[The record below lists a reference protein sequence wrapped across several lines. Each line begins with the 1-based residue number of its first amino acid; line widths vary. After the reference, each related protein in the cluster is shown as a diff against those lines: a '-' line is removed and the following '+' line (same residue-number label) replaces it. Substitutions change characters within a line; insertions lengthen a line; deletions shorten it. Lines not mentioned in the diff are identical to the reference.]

1 MLPVST
7 TVESIPEADED
18 SRVSSRLDGPAPD
31 DLKEADEED
40 GGALDVVPPQHQRPL
55 QNGVAS
61 PSYLDTYAEADAA
74 WNEMLAADGAS
85 LRARVADLERR
96 ALAQGDEILC
106 LRATL
111 ADVLRR
117 LALCEQA
124 HAGPAHSPSHHQGRP
139 SPQHYAGG
147 IPVRNGA
154 GAAGSPSHAAHA
166 AALTASPSR
175 QGMSNHITSPQK
187 ESPSLRLRQ
196 PAYSGSPEAKD
207 PLRRASSYAPSSL
220 SQRRVV
226 HYQSTG
232 SLHSDSQSSNSV
244 SPVPTSPSPT
254 HTPPA
259 RASPAPRSTSQGHMT
274 VRQQQLQQYQM
285 QQQQQ
290 LLLQQH
296 QQQQQQQQQQKA
308 ASTTNLHTA
317 KRWSSTGDFN
327 NVGIISSPTGSSTS
341 LAARLATKSLFNL
354 YMKPAPQQPQ
364 LKHGTRDATYN
375 EEEGS
380 VRIFLRGRPV
390 VLYAPSAA
398 ADAYDLTKV
407 ATAPH
412 TKLKLEWVY
421 GYRGRDCRANL
432 QLLPTGELVYFVAA
446 AVVLYNVEEQAQR
459 HYLGHTDDVKCLAIH
474 PNKLLVATGQTAGH
488 DRREGR
494 PHIRIWN
501 SVSLNT
507 VSVIGIG
514 EFERTICCLTF
525 SKADGGVLLCAVDE
539 APDHNISV
547 WDWQKG
553 DRGLKITETKC
564 SADTVVAAEFHPM
577 DRQSIITCGKS
588 HINFWTLDAGGTLY
602 KRMGIFE
609 NRDKP
614 KYVTCLAFTQTGDV
628 ISGDSNG
635 NVIIWGRG
643 TNTISRFIRN
653 VHEGSVFS
661 ICALKEG
668 SIVTGGG
675 KDGRLVQF
683 DSQFNATGLETQ
695 LVEHV
700 GAVRVVA
707 EGRGS
712 QLLVGTTRNC
722 ILLGTLELGF
732 SPAVL
737 GHTDELWAAA
747 AHPSLPQF
755 LSGGHDRLLQ
765 LWDAQSCSTVWS
777 KDLGEPLQ
785 SAAFSLD
792 GSIIVVGCTSGRW
805 MVVDAETREVYS
817 VHTDGNEPIQVVKFS
832 PDGNFLA
839 LGSRDNN
846 IYIYQVTDDAR
857 KFNRVGRCMGHSS
870 FITHLDWSTDSQY
883 IQSNSG
889 DYELLYWNAGL
900 CRQIPQSSTLRDV
913 EWASNTCTL
922 TFNTVGI
929 WPEGADGTDVNYCD
943 RSHDQ
948 KLMATADDF
957 GKVKLYSYPVTQPK
971 SLCHAYGG
979 HSSHVTSVIF
989 LHDDSRLISSGGR
1002 DTSIM
1007 QWMLVVYHPSTL
1019 QSLVQ

>member
-1 MLPVST
+1 MLPAST

-40 GGALDVVPPQHQRPL
+40 GVALEVVPPQHQRPL

-124 HAGPAHSPSHHQGRP
+124 HAGPAHSPAHHQGRP

-290 LLLQQH
+290 QLLLQQH
-296 QQQQQQQQQQKA
+296 QQQQQQQQQQQKA

-327 NVGIISSPTGSSTS
+327 NPGNEVTVQSVYEASTP
-341 LAARLATKSLFNL
+341 AA
-354 YMKPAPQQPQ
+354 
-364 LKHGTRDATYN
+364 
-375 EEEGS
+375 
-380 VRIFLRGRPV
+380 
-390 VLYAPSAA
+390 SAEA
-398 ADAYDLTKV
+398 
-407 ATAPH
+407 
-412 TKLKLEWVY
+412 W
-421 GYRGRDCRANL
+421 
-432 QLLPTGELVYFVAA
+432 
-446 AVVLYNVEEQAQR
+446 
-459 HYLGHTDDVKCLAIH
+459 
-474 PNKLLVATGQTAGH
+474 
-488 DRREGR
+488 

-514 EFERTICCLTF
+514 EFERSICCLTF

-661 ICALKEG
+661 ICVLKEG

-929 WPEGADGTDVNYCD
+929 WPEV
-943 RSHDQ
+943 
-948 KLMATADDF
+948 
-957 GKVKLYSYPVTQPK
+957 
-971 SLCHAYGG
+971 
-979 HSSHVTSVIF
+979 F
-989 LHDDSRLISSGGR
+989 L
-1002 DTSIM
+1002 T
-1007 QWMLVVYHPSTL
+1007 
-1019 QSLVQ
+1019 